1 MPSERKVAIV
11 TGATGVQ
18 VFLISADRGVFGPP
32 LHRQR
37 QTHMHVQFRMHAI
50 PILFG
55 DSFSCVLQ
63 GRVLVR
69 KLTADEGWTKVYAVS
84 RRSLDFEHERLQH
97 IALDL
102 EDKDKVTKSLKS
114 ENVSGVTHVFHTA
127 FAGDMTNT
135 DRGVAYMLDHLIDGL
150 EANGESLQHV
160 YFSTGLKYYG
170 EQQCLYREKLVLL
183 ASLCIYCCCICL
195 SQDSAVHLQLQHNV

>member
-1 MPSERKVAIV
+1 MQYRSCSVTPS
-11 TGATGVQ
+11 
-18 VFLISADRGVFGPP
+18 
-32 LHRQR
+32 
-37 QTHMHVQFRMHAI
+37 HV
-50 PILFG
+50 
-55 DSFSCVLQ
+55 SFQ

-69 KLTADEGWTKVYAVS
+69 KLTADKGWTKVYAVS

-170 EQQCLYREKLVLL
+170 EQQCLYRGKTCISRF
-183 ASLCIYCCCICL
+183 ALCILLLHL
-195 SQDSAVHLQLQHNV
+195 SFPRQRCASAAPA